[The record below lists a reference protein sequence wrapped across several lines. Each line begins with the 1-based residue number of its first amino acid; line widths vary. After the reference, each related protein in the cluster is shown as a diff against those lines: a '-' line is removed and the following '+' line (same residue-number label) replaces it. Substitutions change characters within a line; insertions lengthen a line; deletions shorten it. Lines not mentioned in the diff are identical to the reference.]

1 MKKIRIYLVII
12 LALAII
18 CIVSDPS
25 PEAII
30 GGFLLGMVFGT
41 IIGMWK
47 GLSLLGNKLISQIMP
62 EEEDNDG

>member
-18 CIVSDPS
+18 CIISDPS

-30 GGFLLGMVFGT
+30 GGFLLGFVIGCVV
-41 IIGMWK
+41 GMWK
-47 GLSLLGNKLISQIMP
+47 GLSLLGSELIKGMLP
-62 EEEDNDG
+62 EEEE